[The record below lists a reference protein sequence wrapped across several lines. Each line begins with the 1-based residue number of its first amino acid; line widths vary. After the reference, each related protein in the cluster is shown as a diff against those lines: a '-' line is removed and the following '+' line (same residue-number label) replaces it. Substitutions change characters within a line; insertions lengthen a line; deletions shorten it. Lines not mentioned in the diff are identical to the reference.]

1 MKDLMYNVVN
11 GEGTGTSYHLD
22 GYDIIGKTGTA
33 EYVNAG
39 NSSYT
44 KGSYIKSFEG
54 MYPKDNPKYIF
65 YIYLDKASVNTMPD
79 MIKSIVQDVETYYN
93 ITKINSNSV
102 SSYTMPNFLNNNV
115 DNVKNTL
122 SLAGVKYEVIGD
134 GTKVINQ
141 YPLSG
146 TIVNGRVFIITNSNN
161 IGIPNM
167 VGYSRKDAINLAKI
181 LNIEYNLEGN
191 GYVNNYSVELDSN
204 GKVTKINM
212 TLSDKYVEN

>member
-1 MKDLMYNVVN
+1 MNYYDQIKGLLISNEVYKKVKDYSKN
-11 GEGTGTSYHLD
+11 
-22 GYDIIGKTGTA
+22 
-33 EYVNAG
+33 
-39 NSSYT
+39 
-44 KGSYIKSFEG
+44 KS
-54 MYPKDNPKYIF
+54 
-65 YIYLDKASVNTMPD
+65 
-79 MIKSIVQDVETYYN
+79 DVETYYN

-181 LNIEYNLEGN
+181 LNIEYNLRALFSTN
-191 GYVNNYSVELDSN
+191 QR
-204 GKVTKINM
+204 
-212 TLSDKYVEN
+212 

>member
-1 MKDLMYNVVN
+1 
-11 GEGTGTSYHLD
+11 
-22 GYDIIGKTGTA
+22 
-33 EYVNAG
+33 
-39 NSSYT
+39 
-44 KGSYIKSFEG
+44 
-54 MYPKDNPKYIF
+54 
-65 YIYLDKASVNTMPD
+65 
-79 MIKSIVQDVETYYN
+79 
-93 ITKINSNSV
+93 
-102 SSYTMPNFLNNNV
+102 MPNFLNNNV

-167 VGYSRKDAINLAKI
+167 TGYSRKDAINLAKI
-181 LNIEYNLEGN
+181 LNVEYNLEGN

-212 TLSDKYVEN
+212 TLSDKYIEN